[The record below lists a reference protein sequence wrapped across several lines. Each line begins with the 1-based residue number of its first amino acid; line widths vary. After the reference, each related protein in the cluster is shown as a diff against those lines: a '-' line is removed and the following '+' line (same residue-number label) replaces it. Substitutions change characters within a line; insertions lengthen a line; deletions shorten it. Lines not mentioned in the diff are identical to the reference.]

1 MKDGRSSVTAQIVAA
16 ARALAPLL
24 PDDARLV
31 IDPYAAR
38 ALGGVSAAVLNTLTA
53 APEPLRALARG
64 ALLPA
69 LPWTLYM
76 QVRTRALDDALRAF
90 GRDGG
95 RQVVILGAGFDA
107 RAQRLGDALR
117 GGTFFEVDH
126 PATQAQKRARFGAA
140 PSTRYLSWDFE
151 RAPMSALP
159 ARLAELGHDPAAP
172 TFTLWEGVIMYLTPA
187 AFDATLAAVGTY
199 SAPGSRLAFNYF
211 ERAMVE
217 RPDAL
222 AAAVNAVVRAVGEP
236 FRLGFDPATLREAL
250 AAQGF
255 SVLQDRSFLELA
267 ASLLPRRWSRLVRAG
282 RRLAVVERTATAR
295 REG

>member
-1 MKDGRSSVTAQIVAA
+1 MKDGRASVTAKIVAA

-31 IDPYAAR
+31 TDPYAAR
-38 ALGGVSAAVLNTLTA
+38 ALTRVAAEALGALA
-53 APEPLRALARG
+53 ASPTPLRALVQG

-107 RAQRLGDALR
+107 RAHRLGDALSD
-117 GGTFFEVDH
+117 GAFFEVDH
-126 PATQAQKRARFGAA
+126 PATQAEKRARFGPA

-159 ARLAELGHDPAAP
+159 ARLAALGHDPRAP

-187 AFDATLAAVGTY
+187 AFDATLAAVATY

-217 RPDAL
+217 RPDVL
-222 AAAVNAVVRAVGEP
+222 AAAANAAVRIVGEP
-236 FRLGFDPATLREAL
+236 FRLGFDPPTMREAL

-255 SVLQDRSFLELA
+255 SVMHDQSFLELA
-267 ASLLPRRWSRLVRAG
+267 NALLPRRWSRLVRAG

-295 REG
+295 RER